1 VIDQTPPTGSAWR
14 DEGGTTLR
22 GFLAVVRRWRW
33 MVLIAA
39 LSAGVAGYFVASES
53 DRTYES
59 SAVLLVG
66 PLNTADPDSLK
77 ASGQLA
83 QTYAQ
88 IATGRPLLS
97 ITRQR
102 LAAKG
107 QQVKNLD
114 KSIDASANAVTRLLT
129 ITATTTRAQLSA
141 DIANTHADVLIA
153 EAKRGDTSAA
163 SPSGGTPGDETTT
176 PAVPAVS
183 GQLAVTERAQASG
196 SPSGQSEIGVAILA
210 AFGGLAGALGL
221 ALLLDRSGD
230 AMTDPDELR
239 AITGAGVLG
248 TLSTAAL
255 APTGTGR
262 SGDRTRDDVAR
273 EFRVL
278 AAKLNA
284 IGERSLLI
292 MVVDGEGAQ
301 VTRQLADALLAAGS
315 RVAVVDAE
323 HRALGR
329 GRDSV
334 PVDAPVGAGSEGT
347 GGDSLFEDVAD
358 HRTPRIRVVTPSVED
373 EAGGADGARAL
384 LDELLTDCDVVLVS
398 APPLQRAPHALTW
411 ARVADGTVLVAQ
423 LDRTTRSD
431 LAGAADNLRLVHAR
445 LLGTV
450 VAAPAGMLRR

>member
-1 VIDQTPPTGSAWR
+1 MIDQTPPTGSGASWR
-14 DEGGTTLR
+14 DEGGTTMR

-39 LSAGVAGYFVASES
+39 LSAGVAGYFVASNS

-66 PLNTADPDSLK
+66 PLNSGDPDSLK

-88 IATGRPLLS
+88 LATGRPLLS

-102 LAAKG
+102 LAAEGKP
-107 QQVKNLD
+107 VTNLD

-129 ITATTTRAQLSA
+129 ITATTTDGELSA

-153 EAKRGDTSAA
+153 EARRSESSAA
-163 SPSGGTPGDETTT
+163 SPSGGTPGDESSATT
-176 PAVPAVS
+176 VPAAS
-183 GQLAVTERAQASG
+183 GRLSITERAQASG
-196 SPSGQSEIGVAILA
+196 SPSGQSAIGVAILA

-248 TLSTAAL
+248 TLTTAAL
-255 APTGTGR
+255 TPTVAGR
-262 SGDRTRDDVAR
+262 GGERGRDDVAR
-273 EFRVL
+273 EYRVL

-284 IGERSLLI
+284 IGERSLLV
-292 MVVDGEGAQ
+292 MVVDGEGTH

-329 GRDSV
+329 GRDSL
-334 PVDAPVGAGSEGT
+334 PVDAPVGAGG

-450 VAAPAGMLRR
+450 VAAPSGMLRR